1 MSNLSQVQ
9 ALLAQT
15 NAAALLIP
23 SSDEYLSEY
32 SHPND
37 RRLAWVSG
45 FVGST
50 GSVIIMRDRA
60 AIFVDGRYTEQA
72 ARQVDTA
79 QFDVCGYGN
88 PARIAW
94 LQTKL
99 NPGDVLL
106 VDSRLHSEAELHQLI
121 EGVQGAGFNVAAE
134 PANLIDTAWTEGRPP
149 ASRSSV
155 FDYDVRYSGSPR
167 EDKIALMRERLV
179 RQGRDLFVVADPEDV
194 AWLLNIRSSD
204 SQDTLDRRDFSKP
217 VASFRVPA
225 PLSRL
230 LLPAEGPP
238 LWFVD
243 RLRLLPA
250 LIESLEGLVE
260 ICEPDTFNK
269 VLAMLAAGKTVAANM
284 RRTTYQHAHII
295 TKVGTIVND
304 AAVVHARGVKHPNEI
319 AAAREGHRVD
329 GAAVV
334 RFLAWLLTATKQ
346 GPVTE
351 LEAAQRQTELRAE
364 SALYLGPSMSNLSAS
379 GPNAALP
386 HYVPSAETNRVINDH
401 PIYWMDSGGQYLGC
415 STDNTVCFAIDTPEP
430 RHILAHTLAVKGW
443 MALGRARFPEGIQ
456 STQLDSF
463 ARQYLWQ
470 HGMDYGHGTGHG
482 VGNFMNIHEVPH
494 IRREIDHPAVAP
506 LVAGQIISNEPGYYA
521 QGDFGVRIESHILT
535 VPSPHKGFLEFETLS
550 MLPIDPQ
557 LIDPALLDA
566 DEARWL
572 ADYHARLVA
581 GYEDSLDAEAA
592 SWLEAI
598 AQAFG
603 AMARE
608 KAI

>member
-1 MSNLSQVQ
+1 MSNLSKVQ

-23 SSDEYLSEY
+23 SSDEFLSEY

-50 GSVIIMRDRA
+50 GSVIIMRERA

-79 QFDVCGYGN
+79 QFDICGYGN

-94 LQTKL
+94 LQTKF
-99 NPGDVLL
+99 NPGDILL

-121 EGVQGAGFNVAAE
+121 EGVEGAGFNVTAE
-134 PANLIDTAWTEGRPP
+134 PVNLIDAAWTEGRPP

-155 FDYDVRYSGSPR
+155 FDYDVRYSGLPR
-167 EDKIALMRERLV
+167 EEKIASMRERLAG
-179 RQGRDLFVVADPEDV
+179 QGCDLLVVADPEDV

-250 LIESLEGLVE
+250 LFESLDGLVE
-260 ICEPDTFNK
+260 ICEPATFNE

-295 TKVGTIVND
+295 TTGGMIVND

-334 RFLAWLLTATKQ
+334 RFLSWLLKATKQ

-535 VPSPHKGFLEFETLS
+535 VPAPHEGFLEFETLS

-581 GYEDSLDAEAA
+581 GYEDILDAEAA
-592 SWLEAI
+592 SWLEGI

>member
-572 ADYHARLVA
+572 TDYHARLVA
-581 GYEDSLDAEAA
+581 GYEDSLDADAA
-592 SWLEAI
+592 SWLEGI

-608 KAI
+608 KVI

>member
-1 MSNLSQVQ
+1 MSNLAKVQ
-9 ALLAQT
+9 AMLART
-15 NAAALLIP
+15 NHAALLIP

-32 SHPND
+32 SQPHD
-37 RRLAWVSG
+37 QRLPWVSG
-45 FVGST
+45 FMGST
-50 GSVIIMRDRA
+50 GSVIIMRDSA

-79 QFDVCGYGN
+79 QFDICGHGN

-94 LQTKL
+94 LRTKL
-99 NPGDVLL
+99 SPGDTLL
-106 VDSRLHSEAELHQLI
+106 VDGRLHSEAELHTLI
-121 EGVQGAGFNVAAE
+121 EGAEAAGFKVAVE
-134 PANLIDTAWTEGRPP
+134 PANPVDAVWTDGRPP

-155 FDYDVRYSGSPR
+155 YDYDLRYAGHSR
-167 EDKIALMRERLV
+167 EDKIALMRERLTE
-179 RQGRDLFVVADPEDV
+179 QGRHLFVVADPEDV

-204 SQDTLDRRDFSKP
+204 SQDTLDRGDFSKP
-217 VASFRVPA
+217 VASFRVPV

-230 LLPAEGPP
+230 LLPATGNA
-238 LWFVD
+238 LWFVERS
-243 RLRLLPA
+243 RLATGLLDA
-250 LIESLEGLVE
+250 LEGMVE
-260 ICEPDTFNK
+260 VQEPSAFDAA
-269 VLAMLAAGKTVAANM
+269 LALLAAGKSVAANL
-284 RRTTYQHAHII
+284 RRTSYHHAQII
-295 TKVGTIVND
+295 AQSGTVEND
-304 AAVVHARGVKHPNEI
+304 ASVVAARGVKHPNEI
-319 AAAREGHRVD
+319 VAAREGHRVD

-346 GPVTE
+346 GAVTE

-379 GPNAALP
+379 GPNSALP
-386 HYVPSAETNRVINDH
+386 HYVPSVETNRVINDH

-415 STDNTVCFAIDTPEP
+415 STDNTVCFAIGTPEP

-443 MALGRARFPEGIQ
+443 MALGRARFPEGIL

-521 QGDFGVRIESHILT
+521 RGDFGVRIESHILT

-550 MLPIDPQ
+550 MLPIDPR
-557 LIDPALLDA
+557 LIDAALLDA

-572 ADYHARLVA
+572 ADYHAGLVTGYNGMLDPESA
-581 GYEDSLDAEAA
+581 GWLTDIADAFA
-592 SWLEAI
+592 
-598 AQAFG
+598 

-608 KAI
+608 TAS

>member
-1 MSNLSQVQ
+1 MSNLSKVQ
-9 ALLAQT
+9 TLLAET

-23 SSDEYLSEY
+23 TSDEYLSEY

-37 RRLAWVSG
+37 QRLAWVSG

-50 GSVIIMRDRA
+50 GSVIIMRDSA

-72 ARQVDTA
+72 ARQVDTDC
-79 QFDVCGYGN
+79 FDICGYGN

-99 NPGDVLL
+99 SPGDTLM
-106 VDSRLHSEAELHQLI
+106 VDSRLHSEAELRQLI
-121 EGVQGAGFNVAAE
+121 AGMEGAGYSVSAE
-134 PANLIDTAWTEGRPP
+134 PENLIDAAWIEGRPP

-155 FDYDVRYSGSPR
+155 FDYDVRYSGLPR
-167 EDKIALMRERLV
+167 EEKIASMRERLV
-179 RQGRDLFVVADPEDV
+179 RQGCDLFVVADPEDV

-230 LLPAEGPP
+230 LLPVEGTP
-238 LWFVD
+238 LWFIE
-243 RLRLLPA
+243 RARLLPD
-250 LIESLEGLVE
+250 LIEDIEG
-260 ICEPDTFNK
+260 IIDIREPIAFNEA
-269 VLAMLAAGKTVAANM
+269 LARLAAGKVVAANA
-284 RRTTYQHAHII
+284 RRTSYRHAQII
-295 TKVGTIVND
+295 TRNGTMVND
-304 AAVVHARGVKHPNEI
+304 PAVVQARGVKHPNEI
-319 AAAREGHRVD
+319 AAAREGYRID

-334 RFLAWLLTATKQ
+334 RFLAWLVKATKH
-346 GPVTE
+346 GNVTE

-364 SALYLGPSMSNLSAS
+364 NALYLGPSMSNLSAS

-386 HYVPSAETNRVINDH
+386 HYVPSADTNRIINEH

-415 STDNTVCFAIDTPEP
+415 STDNTVCFAIGTPEP

-443 MALGRARFPEGIQ
+443 MALARARFPEGIQ

-463 ARQYLWQ
+463 ARQFLWQ

-494 IRREIDHPAVAP
+494 IRREIDHPAVGP

-550 MLPIDPQ
+550 MLPIDPR
-557 LIDPALLDA
+557 LIDPALLDTE
-566 DEARWL
+566 EAFWL
-572 ADYHARLVA
+572 ADYHSRISAA
-581 GYEDSLDAEAA
+581 YEDILDAETVA
-592 SWLEAI
+592 WLDEIVDTFAAI
-598 AQAFG
+598 AHA
-603 AMARE
+603 
-608 KAI
+608 KTI